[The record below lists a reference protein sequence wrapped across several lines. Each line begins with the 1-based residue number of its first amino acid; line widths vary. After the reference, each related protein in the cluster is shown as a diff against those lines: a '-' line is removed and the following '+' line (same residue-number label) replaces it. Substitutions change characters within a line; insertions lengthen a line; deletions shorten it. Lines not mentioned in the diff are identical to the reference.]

1 MRLVLQRVKQAKVE
15 VEGKVVG
22 EIGPGLLVFIGVSKE
37 DTSNDI
43 DYLVEKIVQL
53 RIFEDSDGKMN
64 LSSLE
69 AQAEFLVVSQFTLF
83 GDCHKGRRPSFDLA
97 ADPKTGE
104 LMYENFVEK
113 LKAQNVKKVATGR
126 FRAMMDV
133 ALINDGPVTFIL
145 ESKINRG

>member
-22 EIGPGLLVFIGVSKE
+22 EIGLGLLVFMAVE
-37 DTSNDI
+37 QDDTPKDI
-43 DYLVEKIVQL
+43 DDLVDKIIHL
-53 RIFEDSDGKMN
+53 RIFEDSQGKMN
-64 LSSLE
+64 LS
-69 AQAEFLVVSQFTLF
+69 AVQAHGEFLVVSQFTLL
-83 GDCHKGRRPSFDLA
+83 GNCQKGRRPSFDRA
-97 ADPKTGE
+97 ADPRSAE

-133 ALINDGPVTFIL
+133 TLINNGPVTFVL
-145 ESKINRG
+145 ESK

>member
-22 EIGPGLLVFIGVSKE
+22 EIGLGLLVFMAVE
-37 DTSNDI
+37 QDDTPKDI
-43 DYLVEKIVQL
+43 DDLVDKIIHL
-53 RIFEDSDGKMN
+53 RIFEDSQGKMN
-64 LSSLE
+64 LS
-69 AQAEFLVVSQFTLF
+69 AVQAHGEFLVVSQFTLL
-83 GDCHKGRRPSFDLA
+83 GNCQKGRRPSFDRA
-97 ADPKTGE
+97 ADPRSAE

-133 ALINDGPVTFIL
+133 TLINDGPVTFVL
-145 ESKINRG
+145 ESK

>member
-1 MRLVLQRVKQAKVE
+1 MKLVIQRVKQAKVE
-15 VEGKVVG
+15 VEGKIVG
-22 EIGPGLLVFIGVSKE
+22 EIGLGLLVFIGVSKE
-37 DTSNDI
+37 DTTNDI

-64 LSSLE
+64 LSSSE
-69 AQAEFLVVSQFTLF
+69 ARAEFLVVSQFTLL
-83 GDCHKGRRPSFDLA
+83 GRCHKGRRPSFDRA

-104 LMYENFVEK
+104 LMYESFVEK

-133 ALINDGPVTFIL
+133 TLINDGPVTFIL
-145 ESKINRG
+145 ESR

>member
-1 MRLVLQRVKQAKVE
+1 MKLVIQRVKQAKVE

-37 DTSNDI
+37 DTSKDI
-43 DYLVEKIVQL
+43 DHLVEKIVQL

-64 LSSLE
+64 LSSSE
-69 AQAEFLVVSQFTLF
+69 AQAEFLVVSQFTLL
-83 GDCHKGRRPSFDLA
+83 GDCHKGRRPSFDRA

-104 LMYENFVEK
+104 LMYESFVEK

-133 ALINDGPVTFIL
+133 TLINDGPVTFIL
-145 ESKINRG
+145 ESR